1 MVLRGGRP
9 AAALAP
15 SAFFGRREWVPLPLG
30 ASSPPAGGFWPSLR
44 AHFGGR
50 PPFFGRWPS
59 SLAGRPRFLGGP
71 PPRGASSSSSSPRS
85 SAFSGLEARDLLAEA
100 VLLGLGGGQARGDA
114 VGHGQGLAGVVLAL
128 VHA

>member
-1 MVLRGGRP
+1 MVLRGGAPRGF
-9 AAALAP
+9 LAP

-85 SAFSGLEARDLLAEA
+85 SAFSDLRRATSSRRRSSSDLADGRPE
-100 VLLGLGGGQARGDA
+100 GMP
-114 VGHGQGLAGVVLAL
+114 
-128 VHA
+128 